1 MSVSLSGNTV
11 KQKVMYKMQ
20 KTIIIILSFLL
31 TISVQAQ
38 KDERFFKAAGT
49 PVNPKVSVSWNKY
62 YTYSGI
68 KDLCER
74 LITAYP
80 DLVKMESAGKSYE
93 GRDIIALT
101 VTNHKNQDPGHK
113 PGYYIDGNIHS
124 NEIQGTEMA
133 LYAAWY
139 LAEMYNENDFIH
151 ELLDDKV
158 FYILPT
164 INPDARENYMHEPNT
179 SSSPRSGMVPRD
191 DDRDGLV
198 DEDGFDDINGDGV
211 ISTMRRKSPYGDYRV
226 NPSDPRQ
233 MIRVEAGEKG
243 EYEML
248 GYEGI
253 DNDGDGEVNEDRQGS
268 YDPNRDWGYNWEPD
282 YVQRGADKYP
292 FSFPEN
298 RAVRDFALKH
308 RNITGAQSYHNSGGM
323 VLRGPSIEGGGSE
336 VYTREDE
343 RVINA
348 IGEMGA
354 TIIPGYRFITIWK
367 DMYPVYGGEVDW
379 WYGFMGTFIY
389 SNELWTSHLMFH
401 DDSRDNYKFD
411 KLLLFE
417 DAFIP
422 WQEYDHPVYGKVE
435 IGGFNKNFGRNHPGF
450 LLESDAHRNT
460 AFCFYHAY
468 QTPKLVVRD
477 IKVQD
482 MQGSLKQVTATV
494 ANLRMMPTHSGQNIR
509 YKIDPP
515 DYVYLDGAEVVA
527 GMIVLDEDN
536 NVCEEQEKHPQCLEL
551 ENIPG
556 NSNVTVRWI
565 VKGGSKFTVRVESV
579 KGGHTTGTN

>member
-1 MSVSLSGNTV
+1 MSA
-11 KQKVMYKMQ
+11 
-20 KTIIIILSFLL
+20 
-31 TISVQAQ
+31 QAQ

-49 PVNPKVSVSWNKY
+49 PANPRVNVTWNKY

-74 LITAYP
+74 LAKAYP
-80 DLVKMESAGKSYE
+80 DLVKIESAGKSYE

-101 VTNHKNQDPGHK
+101 ITNHKNQDPGHK
-113 PGYYIDGNIHS
+113 PAYYIDGNIHS

-139 LAEMYNENDFIH
+139 LAEMYDENDFIQ

-179 SSSPRSGMVPRD
+179 GSSPRSGMVPRD

-211 ISTMRRKSPYGDYRV
+211 ISTMRRKNPYGDFKAD
-226 NPSDPRQ
+226 PSDPRQ
-233 MIRVEAGEKG
+233 MTRVEPGEKG

-308 RNITGAQSYHNSGGM
+308 RNITGAQTYHNSGGM

-348 IGEMGA
+348 IGEMGE
-354 TIIPGYRFITIWK
+354 TIIPGYRFLTIWK
-367 DMYPVYGGEVDW
+367 DMYTVYGGEVDW

-401 DDSRDNYKFD
+401 NDERDSYKFD

-422 WQEYDHPVYGKVE
+422 WKEYDHPVYGKVE
-435 IGGFNKNFGRNHPGF
+435 IGGFNKNYGRNHPGF

-477 IKVQD
+477 IKVKD
-482 MQGSLKQVTATV
+482 IQGSLKQVTATI
-494 ANLRMMPTHSGQNIR
+494 ANLRMMPTHSGQNLK

-515 DYVYLDGAEVVA
+515 DYIYLDGGEIIA

-536 NVCEEQEKHPQCLEL
+536 NLCEEQVRNPQRLEV

-556 NSNVTVRWI
+556 NSAVKVRWI
-565 VKGGSKFTVRVESV
+565 VKGGNKFTVRVESV
-579 KGGHTTGTN
+579 KGGRAERTN